1 MLVSCSCSYYNL
13 DQYSK
18 SPLAAST
25 TCVTSRW
32 PHWLSGRTSLILKEF
47 KGGVTACRSHAVKQT
62 SKSIKIFPQV
72 PVFQTG
78 SSTCRPKKSGIFR
91 LPTFIS
97 GLPKKCVIRAL
108 SSVGYRNADASRS
121 LLTWSTTVPDA
132 SFHGITFNWSD
143 WLPASMVGI
152 YATYFFGSLSPMSFE
167 IIACRYPRLF
177 DSKHVISHVV
187 WQYCAYT
194 ATT

>member
-78 SSTCRPKKSGIFR
+78 SSTCIQSPFAQKKSGIFR
-91 LPTFIS
+91 SPTFIS

-121 LLTWSTTVPDA
+121 LLEARQFQTHRFMESHLTDLTDCRHRWWEYMQPIFLGAWVQCPLKS
-132 SFHGITFNWSD
+132 
-143 WLPASMVGI
+143 
-152 YATYFFGSLSPMSFE
+152 SLAD
-167 IIACRYPRLF
+167 I
-177 DSKHVISHVV
+177 HV
-187 WQYCAYT
+187 YLA
-194 ATT
+194 ANM